1 MSTVFRVWCADD
13 AVAGPQLH
21 RKPGGTGLI
30 YPDAWGAF
38 LLEHEYHK
46 LVLVHEDMDGLS
58 APEDALN
65 VEEVWEMVP
74 GARPVPFPTEI
85 RDGIPVWPDG
95 SPFVLTADYYR
106 AAGWKL
112 RRRLVT
118 DWVDV

>member
-1 MSTVFRVWCADD
+1 VSSVFTVWCADD

-30 YPDAWGAF
+30 YPDAWSAF
-38 LLEHEYHK
+38 LIEHEYHK
-46 LVLVHEDMDGLS
+46 LVLVHEIMDGLT

-65 VEEVWEMVP
+65 VEEVWEMGP
-74 GARPVPFPTEI
+74 GAEQLPAHVVTSEGVF
-85 RDGIPVWPDG
+85 WPDEVT
-95 SPFVLTADYYR
+95 PFEITADQYR

-118 DWVDV
+118 DWVDA